1 MEITDVTNKRNTI
14 DDIIIEEEFI
24 EEKEYTEEEQIRMG
38 YASAYP
44 EDYVD
49 DTITINAFYLGEMDV
64 NEHKEKKNGG
74 EYHSSKCVLQC
85 YNDAQEVK
93 IPFFIE
99 NFKNYD
105 KETDILKIQGNNV
118 LARLIKK
125 LKDGDNNKFTVKFE
139 DLRELINNTHDI
151 EVTVKQIT
159 KYGGF
164 KECTI
169 E

>member
-1 MEITDVTNKRNTI
+1 M
-14 DDIIIEEEFI
+14 
-24 EEKEYTEEEQIRMG
+24 
-38 YASAYP
+38 
-44 EDYVD
+44 
-49 DTITINAFYLGEMDV
+49 
-64 NEHKEKKNGG
+64 
-74 EYHSSKCVLQC
+74 
-85 YNDAQEVK
+85 K

-105 KETDILKIQGNNV
+105 KETDTLKVQGNNV

-125 LKDGDNNKFTVKFE
+125 LTGRGNNKFTVKFE
-139 DLRELINNTHDI
+139 DLRELINNTHDVK
-151 EVTVKQIT
+151 VTVKQIT

>member
-1 MEITDVTNKRNTI
+1 M
-14 DDIIIEEEFI
+14 
-24 EEKEYTEEEQIRMG
+24 
-38 YASAYP
+38 
-44 EDYVD
+44 
-49 DTITINAFYLGEMDV
+49 
-64 NEHKEKKNGG
+64 
-74 EYHSSKCVLQC
+74 
-85 YNDAQEVK
+85 K

-99 NFKNYD
+99 NFKNYE
-105 KETDILKIQGNNV
+105 KETDTLKVQGNNV

-125 LKDGDNNKFTVKFE
+125 LKGGDNNKFTVKFE

>member
-1 MEITDVTNKRNTI
+1 M
-14 DDIIIEEEFI
+14 
-24 EEKEYTEEEQIRMG
+24 
-38 YASAYP
+38 
-44 EDYVD
+44 
-49 DTITINAFYLGEMDV
+49 
-64 NEHKEKKNGG
+64 
-74 EYHSSKCVLQC
+74 
-85 YNDAQEVK
+85 K

-99 NFKNYD
+99 NFKNYE
-105 KETDILKIQGNNV
+105 KETDTLKVQGNNV

-125 LKDGDNNKFTVKFE
+125 LKGGDNNKFTVKFE

-151 EVTVKQIT
+151 EVTVTQIT